1 MVLESSLMSRSP
13 NPLSCRSRWMG
24 DVVVG
29 GEEEEEG
36 EGDDRDDDE

>member
-13 NPLSCRSRWMG
+13 NPLSYRSRSMG
-24 DVVVG
+24 DVVVAG
-29 GEEEEEG
+29 AGE